1 MNSEPRILVVD
12 DDSNLL
18 AGLRRQLRNSF
29 DITTAQSGPEAIT
42 AIQAA
47 AETHT
52 PFAVV
57 LSDMRMP
64 GMDGI
69 ETLKQVQTLA
79 PETVRMMLTGNADQQ
94 TAIDAIN
101 EGNIFRFF
109 TKPCPHERLI
119 EGLQAGIAQY
129 RLVTAERDLLEKTL
143 AGSIKVLVEVVSL
156 NDPVAQ
162 VMSTRLRE
170 WVRILTAEFKLP
182 HRWHLEVA
190 AALVPI
196 SQIAIPPEL
205 VAKKRRGEPLKPVEQ
220 SMFERGPETARNLI
234 ANIPRLAKVAEIVYL
249 QDRGY
254 DGSGF
259 PPDGPVGND
268 IPIDARILKILK
280 DLAEA
285 AGTEP
290 LSAAAF
296 VVLSEHRSRYDPNI
310 FDKIKTCLRA
320 TIRLAPAKVIEVPL
334 TALRVGQTVLSD
346 VQLANGHL
354 IVAANTRLS
363 EPHIERLSN
372 LAKIFMF
379 KEPIKI
385 RE

>member
-1 MNSEPRILVVD
+1 MSNGSRILIVD

-18 AGLRRQLRNSF
+18 AGLRRQLRTSF
-29 DITTAQSGPEAIT
+29 DVTVAHGGPEAIT
-42 AIQAA
+42 IIQEA
-47 AETHT
+47 AENHT

-57 LSDMRMP
+57 VSDMRMP

-69 ETLKQVQTLA
+69 ETLKQIQTLA

-109 TKPCPHERLI
+109 TKPCPSERLI
-119 EGLQAGIAQY
+119 AGLQAGITQY
-129 RLVTAERDLLEKTL
+129 RLITAERELLEKTL

-170 WVRILTAEFKLP
+170 WVRLLTDEFRLP

-205 VAKKRRGEPLKPVEQ
+205 IAKKRRGEPLTPVEI

-234 ANIPRLAKVAEIVYL
+234 AHIPRLAKVAEIVYL

-259 PPDGPVGND
+259 PSDGPTGND
-268 IPIDARILKILK
+268 IPFDARILKILK

-285 AGTEP
+285 AGAGP

-296 VVLSEHRSRYDPNI
+296 VVLNEHRNRYDPNI
-310 FDKIKTCLRA
+310 LDKIKTCLRA
-320 TIRLAPAKVIEVPL
+320 TIRLAPVKVLEVPL

-346 VQLANGHL
+346 LQLDNGHV

-363 EPHIERLSN
+363 EPQIERIHN

-379 KEPIKI
+379 KEPVKI